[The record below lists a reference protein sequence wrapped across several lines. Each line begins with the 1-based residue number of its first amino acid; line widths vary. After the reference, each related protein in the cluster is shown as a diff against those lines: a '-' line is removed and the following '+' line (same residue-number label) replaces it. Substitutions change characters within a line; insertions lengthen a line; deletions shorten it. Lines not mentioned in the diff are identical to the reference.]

1 MKFNKTL
8 QIAREESFNIERPD
22 ISVKGISSDITVIES
37 QDGNCHIKIFAD
49 SDKAMELAQLVEIVE
64 AGNRLIVNITK
75 KGRKFFDLTDG
86 GLHRLSVE
94 LSLPTT
100 SNLSVKTVSSDVNVN
115 HSLTNLDIASISG
128 DVRISQNPTENCT
141 VKTISGNIAAH
152 TFSACTYTL
161 KSISGHIKVS
171 VAPDLNIDVDG
182 NSLSGDLRSEI
193 SLDSGENS
201 LSTEN
206 KIVKIT
212 ASTISGNFKLARN

>member
-8 QIAREESFNIERPD
+8 QVAREESFNIERPE
-22 ISVKGISSDITVIES
+22 ISVKGITSDITVVES
-37 QDGNCHIKIFAD
+37 QDGNCHIKIFVD
-49 SDKAMELAQLVEIVE
+49 SDKALELAQLVEIVE

-75 KGRKFFDLTDG
+75 RGRKFWVLTDG
-86 GLHRLSVE
+86 GLHRLSIE

-100 SNLSVKTVSSDVNVN
+100 SNLSVKTVSSDVDVN
-115 HSLTNLDIASISG
+115 HSLTNLEITSVSG
-128 DVRISQNPTENCT
+128 DVRISQNATENCT
-141 VKTISGNIAAH
+141 VKTVSGDIATH
-152 TFSACTYTL
+152 TFSTCTYTL
-161 KSISGHIKVS
+161 KSISGDIKAS

-182 NSLSGDLRSEI
+182 NSISGDLKSEI

-212 ASTISGNFKLARN
+212 ASTISGDFNLVRN

>member
-1 MKFNKTL
+1 MKFNKAL

-22 ISVKGISSDITVIES
+22 IAVKGISSDITVIES
-37 QDGNCHIKIFAD
+37 QDGKCHIKIFAD

-100 SNLSVKTVSSDVNVN
+100 SNLSVKTVSSDVDVN
-115 HSLTNLDIASISG
+115 HSLTNLEITSVSG
-128 DVRISQNPTENCT
+128 DVRISQNATENCI
-141 VKTISGNIAAH
+141 VKTVSGDIATH
-152 TFSACTYTL
+152 TFSTCTYTL
-161 KSISGHIKVS
+161 KSISGDIKVS

-182 NSLSGDLRSEI
+182 NSISGDLKSEI

-212 ASTISGNFKLARN
+212 ASTISGDFNLVRN